1 MKIPFWIGVLS
12 AVLAAVSCVPLEG
25 PERLQVRVSAEDP
38 VVRQI
43 WTYQNRQQLDSL
55 LYFFGHKQATYRY
68 LAAMALASYQRAEA
82 GDSLIYLLADPVD
95 SVRMAAAYALGQ
107 LGDTSYAAPLAEAFD
122 QLDTAGRYQRANA
135 AILEAIGKC
144 APARYLDLL
153 AGITSYLPTDTVL
166 NEGLALGIY
175 RFGLR
180 GIRDPAGTQRMV
192 DCVLDDRQAPAV
204 RRVAAFYLSRIPDS
218 LRNLGDPALL
228 VRTYTTEED
237 RWTRWALAAAAAKTG
252 TEEAFQ
258 ALSAQYALEKDD
270 RLRGEIIRALPHFPY
285 SQAKPLALKGLQDA
299 SPMVAQLAARFFLK
313 AGEGRDIA
321 TLARW
326 ARNDSLPWPA
336 RLTMARAAMRH
347 YPTFAAEGRRAY
359 SYKLRFNFLQAQ
371 DPYEKAAWLAAIAEE
386 GWNYRFIR
394 REGFGAPH
402 PAVRTASVAALRSI
416 ASRPD
421 FDSYFGL
428 GARGR
433 TAELAGYFVEAIGS
447 GDAGM
452 ICEAAAALRIPER
465 QFGDFLDSL
474 AFLRQA
480 MDSLRM
486 PQELEARREL
496 RHTLAYLQGRPYTP
510 EPPAA
515 AHPFNA
521 GEGMD
526 EPLQALLRTPRGAI
540 ELELWPQYAPA
551 TVAAVTELARQGFYD
566 GKVLH
571 RIEPNFVVQGGC
583 PRGDGYG
590 GPDFVLRSELPRL
603 HYDEG
608 GLLGMASA
616 GRHTEGSQF
625 FITHVPTPHLDGR
638 YSLFGRLRSGREVLS
653 QLMPGDTIVQFTIS
667 H

>member
-1 MKIPFWIGVLS
+1 MKIPFWIGMLS
-12 AVLAAVSCVPLEG
+12 ALLAVVSCVPPDG
-25 PERLQVRVSAEDP
+25 PERMQVRISPEDP
-38 VVRQI
+38 VVQQI

-55 LYFFGHKQATYRY
+55 LHFFGHKQATYRY
-68 LAAMALASYQRAEA
+68 LAAIALASYQPPEA

-107 LGDTSYAAPLAEAFD
+107 LRDTAYAAPLAEAFD
-122 QLDTAGRYQRANA
+122 QLDTTGRYRWANA

-144 APARYLDLL
+144 APARYLDFL

-166 NEGLALGIY
+166 NEGLARGIY

-180 GIRDPAGTQRMV
+180 GIHGRAGTRRMV
-192 DCVLDDRQAPAV
+192 DGVLDDRQAPAV
-204 RRVAAFYLSRIPDS
+204 RRMAAFYLSRIPDS
-218 LRNLGDPALL
+218 LRNLDDPALL
-228 VRTYTTEED
+228 VRAYTTEQD
-237 RWTRWALAAAAAKTG
+237 VWTRWALAVAVAKTG

-270 RLRGEIIRALPHFPY
+270 RLRGEVMKALVHFPY
-285 SQAKPLALKGLQDA
+285 ARAKPLALKGLQDA
-299 SPMVAQLAARFFLK
+299 SPMVVHLAAQFFLE
-313 AGEGRDIA
+313 AGEGRDVA
-321 TLARW
+321 TLTRW
-326 ARNDSLPWPA
+326 ARSDSLPWPA

-347 YPTFAAEGRRAY
+347 YPTYATAGRRAY
-359 SYKLRFNFLQAQ
+359 SYKLRFNFLKAQ

-394 REGFGAPH
+394 REGFGDPH

-428 GARGR
+428 SARGR
-433 TAELAGYFVEAIGS
+433 TAELADYFVEAIGS

-452 ICEAAAALRIPER
+452 IGEAAAALRTPER

-480 MDSLRM
+480 LDALPM
-486 PQELEARREL
+486 PQGLEARREL
-496 RHTLAYLQGRPYTP
+496 QHTLAYLQGRPFAP
-510 EPPAA
+510 APPAGVR
-515 AHPFNA
+515 PITW
-521 GEGMD
+521 GEWSD
-526 EPLQALLRTPRGAI
+526 EPLQAQLHTQRGTI
-540 ELELWPQYAPA
+540 ELELWPQCAPA
-551 TVAAVTELARQGFYD
+551 TVSAVVDLARQGYYD

-571 RIEPNFVVQGGC
+571 RIVPNFVVQGGC

-590 GPDFVLRSELPRL
+590 GPQFVLRSELPPL
-603 HYDEG
+603 YYDEG

-638 YSLFGRLRSGREVLS
+638 YTLFGRVQAGSAVLS
-653 QLMPGDTIVQFTIS
+653 QLMPGDTIVQFTFS
-667 H
+667 Q